1 MQRIVILFEK
11 TIMYRFS
18 INWLRVVYFNLM
30 IVAFIGVIL
39 RYKIA
44 FSLPFIQQKNLLHG
58 HSHFAFAG
66 WVTQALLFLLLKQL
80 KHEEEEKIFKKYRWL
95 LIGNLI
101 AAWGMLLS
109 FPFQG
114 YGVYS
119 ISFST
124 LSIFISYIFAI
135 FFWKDLNKQ
144 REKTIGGQ
152 VIKVALIFN
161 ILSSLGA
168 FSLAAMMI
176 KKIIIQKWSLLAIY
190 FFLHFQYNGWFFFS
204 CLGLLFLQLEKAS
217 INTKKLQFV
226 FILFASA
233 CIPAYFLSALWLPIP
248 FILYALILLAAVA
261 QAWAWI
267 ILIKLITAAKKTILF
282 FQTKYNYILVL
293 VAIAFSI
300 KLMLQLGSIIPQLS
314 QVAFGFRPIII
325 GYLHLVLLAITSL
338 FITGYFLKTMNP
350 HFNKTAVTGI
360 HIFVGGI
367 ILNELLLLVQGVS
380 DMAYILVPFINEG
393 LFIVALV
400 LFSGIFIINY
410 GLQKNSMNL

>member
-1 MQRIVILFEK
+1 
-11 TIMYRFS
+11 MYRFS

-66 WVTQALLFLLLKQL
+66 WVTQTLLFLLLKQL

-393 LFIVALV
+393 LFIAALV